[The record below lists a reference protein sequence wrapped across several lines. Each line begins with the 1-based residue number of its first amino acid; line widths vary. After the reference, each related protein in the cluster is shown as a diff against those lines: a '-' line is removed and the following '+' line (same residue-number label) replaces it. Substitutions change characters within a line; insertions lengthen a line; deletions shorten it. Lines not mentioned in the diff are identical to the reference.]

1 MDIEQ
6 SATQVDFRQLG
17 REDGE
22 DRARAVAAYSLGLA
36 RRGEFTQEL
45 ALSFYEQH
53 VVKGLAAKS
62 YDLRLA
68 GAGDSEIIEY
78 EESALASI
86 KALLDDGSN
95 YIADGLAASAG
106 GGNRHDRRAARAKG
120 QKSRE
125 HLKLIK

>member
-1 MDIEQ
+1 MTDIEQ

-45 ALSFYEQH
+45 GHAFYEQH
-53 VVKGLAAKS
+53 VVKGIAAKS

-78 EESALASI
+78 EESALASM
-86 KALLDDGSN
+86 KALLDDGSD
-95 YIADGLAASAG
+95 YIANGLAAGAG
-106 GGNRHDRRAARAKG
+106 GGNRHDRRAAKHKAKRG
-120 QKSRE
+120 
-125 HLKLIK
+125 HLRLV

>member
-1 MDIEQ
+1 MTDIEQ
-6 SATQVDFRQLG
+6 SATQVDFSQLG

-53 VVKGLAAKS
+53 VVKGLAAKE
-62 YDLRLA
+62 YELRIS
-68 GAGDSEIIEY
+68 GATDSEIIEFT
-78 EESALASI
+78 EAALDSM

-95 YIADGLAASAG
+95 YIANGLAAGA
-106 GGNRHDRRAARAKG
+106 GNRHDRRVARAKG
-120 QKSRE
+120 RKSRA
-125 HLKLIK
+125 HLKVVK